1 METRDLDLI
10 SKYCTEAR
18 RLAEARGDKLLSYFL
33 GMALVDAREARKR
46 ESTAAGRPARSFGTK
61 SSARS
66 SASPT
71 T

>member
-33 GMALVDAREARKR
+33 GMALVDVREARKR
-46 ESTAAGRPARSFGTK
+46 ESTPRRPARFGGK
-61 SSARS
+61 PSARS
-66 SASPT
+66 AASPT

>member
-33 GMALVDAREARKR
+33 GMALVDVREARKR
-46 ESTAAGRPARSFGTK
+46 ESTPRRPARAFGGK

-66 SASPT
+66 AASPT

>member
-46 ESTAAGRPARSFGTK
+46 ESTPRRPPRSFGGKT
-61 SSARS
+61 SARS
-66 SASPT
+66 AASPT